1 MVQLAV
7 SALRG
12 LDIPYT
18 VCKGGGGSDANII
31 NGSGI
36 PMIIVGTGMNKVHT
50 VAEDIEIEELHRGV
64 AFVEEIIRQYS
75 EL

>member
-1 MVQLAV
+1 MQLAI

-18 VCKGGGGSDANII
+18 VCKGGGGSDANIF
-31 NGSGI
+31 NASGI
-36 PMIIVGTGMNKVHT
+36 PTIIVGTGMNKVHT
-50 VAEDIEIEELHRGV
+50 VAEEIEIAELHRGV
-64 AFVEEIIRQYS
+64 SFVEEMIRQYA